1 MKNSYILLYS
11 LNFTTIC
18 SCIFIHIKTPGS
30 VATTYMY
37 YVKADKLKVKFNN
50 EDICKLSYN
59 DTIYALKGVEL
70 KACLAKTIKAMIY
83 L

>member
-18 SCIFIHIKTPGS
+18 SCIFIHIKTPDS
-30 VATTYMY
+30 VATTYMN

-50 EDICKLSYN
+50 EDICNLSYN

>member
-11 LNFTTIC
+11 LIFTTIC
-18 SCIFIHIKTPGS
+18 SCMFIHIKTPDS
-30 VATTYMY
+30 VATNYI
-37 YVKADKLKVKFNN
+37 KADKLKVKFNN

>member
-1 MKNSYILLYS
+1 MN
-11 LNFTTIC
+11 
-18 SCIFIHIKTPGS
+18 
-30 VATTYMY
+30 

-59 DTIYALKGVEL
+59 DTIYALKEVEL